1 MVTIA
6 RAEYRNKLHGAWL
19 GKLVGAAL
27 GSPFDG
33 RKQAQEV
40 AAGPEALAGQE
51 AHPLEGTDF
60 QLVWIRALQEA
71 SATASG
77 DDLLAAWLR
86 HITYARGEYAYAR
99 SNFLRD
105 LRPPVSGV
113 FNNPFR
119 ESLGGLERA
128 DLWGLLA
135 PADPGV
141 AARNAYQ
148 DAALDHSGPGAEA
161 AMAFAAMVSAAFV
174 EDEMPR
180 LLEVALAVLPK
191 NSKVGRVLRDVAR
204 WHGELPNWRRTRE
217 MLLRSYGS
225 EDVRDSAVAL
235 GTILLSLLDGAK
247 DFGRALVTA
256 ASCGLSTSC
265 TCSAVGAILGAL
277 LGRDAIPQP
286 WREPIREELT
296 AGWGVVG
303 LPRAFPLATL
313 AAHTAALGE
322 AVVRSQCAGRVELAD
337 ETPEEGGK
345 LSAPEAPE
353 LLRRLSMGPYV
364 ASFRRGPLE
373 IQVDYDACP
382 TIGYDRPRPLAI
394 ALTNTSSR
402 SLDLSAR
409 VSAPAGFVVATNSDQ
424 ITLPAG
430 ATVSFN
436 ATISAPVEHAQV
448 AAANPCTLVL
458 AIEGEAALTAPITLV
473 GEELWHAAGPYG
485 DFDQAHS
492 PEQPGVL
499 SGETPLGGEGWQEL
513 SVPEPAVNLLAGFQG
528 DRGTYYLAADIR
540 APRARRGRLRIGCN
554 DGTKVWLNGQQI
566 FYGHE
571 HRPVSPASVDEFDA
585 SFREGANRVVIKMAQ
600 CSPRRFLSVAFLDVD
615 GHVLVELVNT
625 GMRRPS

>member
-1 MVTIA
+1 MVTLT
-6 RAEYRNKLHGAWL
+6 RAEYRNKVHGAWL

-27 GSPFDG
+27 GSPLDG
-33 RKQAQEV
+33 QKQAQEV
-40 AAGPEALAGQE
+40 SAGPEALAGHE
-51 AHPLEGTDF
+51 ARPLEGSDF
-60 QLVWIRALQEA
+60 QLVWIRALQEG
-71 SATASG
+71 SAAASG
-77 DDLLAAWLR
+77 NDLLAAWLR

-99 SNFLRD
+99 SNFLKG

-135 PADPGV
+135 PADPEV

-148 DAALDHSGPGAEA
+148 DAALDHSGAGIEA
-161 AMAFAAMVSAAFV
+161 AMALAAMVSAAFV
-174 EDEMPR
+174 EDELSR
-180 LLEVALAVLPK
+180 VLEVALAVLPR

-235 GTILLSLLDGAK
+235 GIIVLSLLNGAK

-265 TCSAVGAILGAL
+265 TCSVVGAMLGTI
-277 LGRDAIPQP
+277 LGRDAIPEA
-286 WREPIREELT
+286 WREPIREELP

-337 ETPEEGGK
+337 EKPEEGAK
-345 LSAPEAPE
+345 LTAPEAPE
-353 LLRRLSMGPYV
+353 LLRRLAMGPYV
-364 ASFRRGPLE
+364 ASFSRDPLE
-373 IQVDYDACP
+373 IQIDYDACP

-424 ITLPAG
+424 IPLPAG

-436 ATISAPVEHAQV
+436 ATISAPADHAQV
-448 AAANPCTLVL
+448 AAANPCTLFL
-458 AIEGEAALTAPITLV
+458 SIEGGEELTAPITLV

-485 DFDQAHS
+485 DFEEAHS
-492 PEQPGVL
+492 PEQPGIL
-499 SGETPLGGEGWQEL
+499 SGEISLGGEGWQEL

-540 APRARRGRLRIGCN
+540 APRARRGHLRVGCN
-554 DGTKVWLNGQQI
+554 DGTKVWLNGQEI
-566 FYGHE
+566 FCGHE
-571 HRPVSPASVDEFDA
+571 HRPVSPTSFSEFDA
-585 SFREGANRVVIKMAQ
+585 SFREGMNRVVIKMAQ
-600 CSPRRFLSVAFLDVD
+600 CSPRRFLSVAFLDAD

-625 GMRRPS
+625 GMRSPS